1 MDLLCRLC
9 DRSIIDNE
17 FEYKKYLTSLRKE
30 NDKSFFKKYT
40 INNINLDDVNKVLND
55 YISSHNKNFDFYFI
69 NCEFVLE
76 FDNNYITNIE
86 TTYFFNI
93 DIIDINGY
101 LLYDIDCF
109 KLKGY
114 NFYNINQMTINTIFD
129 RCGMTYFNYINS
141 PMPMVERRIN
151 FVIAKNPK
159 LINSLDRNTNHPL
172 IRKYSH
178 IPFND
183 I

>member
-17 FEYKKYLTSLRKE
+17 FEYKKYLLRKE

-40 INNINLDDVNKVLND
+40 INNINLDDVDKVLND
-55 YISSHNKNFDFYFI
+55 YISSNNKNFDFYFI

-76 FDNNYITNIE
+76 FDNNYITIIE
-86 TTYFFNI
+86 TTYFYNI
-93 DIIDINGY
+93 DIYDINGY

-114 NFYNINQMTINTIFD
+114 SFYNINQMTINTIFD

-151 FVIAKNPK
+151 FAIAKNPK